1 MGAPISLRAQSM
13 WLFFAKIISFIL
25 ALALPLLVVRH
36 LSQHDI
42 GTYRQVFLVIANAST
57 ILPLGLPMT
66 ALYFLPREPQYRSQ
80 IIFNIMLFNF
90 LVGAAFFLLL
100 FLFPQI
106 PAKIFANSE
115 IQKLAILIGIT
126 VWLWIFSSFLE
137 VIAIANQEARLAT
150 VFIVFSQLSKTSM
163 MTAAVL
169 LFSTV
174 QSLLYAAILQS
185 ILQILILLVYLTRR
199 FGNFWFAFDFNFF
212 LKHMRYAFPIGFAG
226 LIWILQGDLHNYFV
240 SYRFGA
246 EQFAIYAYGC
256 FQIPL
261 IAILREAV
269 ASVLIPKMS
278 ELEVKGDKAEMIRLT
293 FRAIQKLSFF
303 YFPLYVFLFLTAD
316 TFIKTLF
323 TERFEASIPIFLV
336 NLTLLPFEILI
347 LDPIVRAYR
356 DLGDFLLK
364 VRIIMLAVLIVFL
377 YLAILYLN
385 LTGVI
390 AIVVSMIICEK
401 LIFSLIAAHKL
412 GITSRDLKSLLDVF
426 KIAMISVIAG
436 IVLMPFYFIAK
447 DFTMS
452 KFIAYFNSQFLA
464 GTLFL
469 ALCMAIFSAVYLILS
484 YYSGVI
490 ENEEKARLRELLRF

>member
-1 MGAPISLRAQSM
+1 
-13 WLFFAKIISFIL
+13 
-25 ALALPLLVVRH
+25 
-36 LSQHDI
+36 
-42 GTYRQVFLVIANAST
+42 
-57 ILPLGLPMT
+57 
-66 ALYFLPREPQYRSQ
+66 
-80 IIFNIMLFNF
+80 
-90 LVGAAFFLLL
+90 
-100 FLFPQI
+100 
-106 PAKIFANSE
+106 
-115 IQKLAILIGIT
+115 
-126 VWLWIFSSFLE
+126 
-137 VIAIANQEARLAT
+137 
-150 VFIVFSQLSKTSM
+150 M